1 MADEILVV
9 DDEDDIRTLIADIL
23 EDEGYSC
30 RTASNSDGALSA
42 VSERRPDLL
51 ILDIWLEGSTLDGMD
66 ILERV
71 YTDYADIPVVMI
83 SGHGNIETAV
93 NAIKFGAYDF
103 IEAVQGRPA
112 AVDGETRPGNV
123 DTAKGE
129 RTAPETHRRCD

>member
-1 MADEILVV
+1 MWEAHKRIADEILVV

-66 ILERV
+66 ILELV
-71 YTDYADIPVVMI
+71 
-83 SGHGNIETAV
+83 
-93 NAIKFGAYDF
+93 
-103 IEAVQGRPA
+103 
-112 AVDGETRPGNV
+112 
-123 DTAKGE
+123 
-129 RTAPETHRRCD
+129 